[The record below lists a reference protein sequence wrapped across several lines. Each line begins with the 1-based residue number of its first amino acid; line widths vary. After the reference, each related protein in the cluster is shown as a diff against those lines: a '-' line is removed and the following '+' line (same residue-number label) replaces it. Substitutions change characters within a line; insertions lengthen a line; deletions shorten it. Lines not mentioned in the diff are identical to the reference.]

1 LPATD
6 FLDLKR
12 RFRDLRDAEL
22 AHAEMEDPRLLTSL
36 DEWGLGP
43 TFGWDELLEHPRV
56 VLLAEAGA
64 GKSREM
70 SEQAKRLSE
79 ACRYAFFVPLES
91 LDSEPLTNILEPA
104 EEKKFEAW
112 KSDGSEPGWF
122 FLDAVDELKLTS
134 GKLDRALLR
143 LSREI
148 TGHFGRARVLV
159 SCRPSDWR
167 PNLDLT
173 TIQNRLPVPD
183 KTSEIALPEPEEVFM
198 AAFRPASAVPVRFGH
213 SERSAPASDAVW
225 TVAMLPMNDDQIKEF
240 AEHRGVTNAEA
251 FVEEI
256 DRDNAWDFARR
267 PLDLADLAANWTKS
281 GRLGTRAEQHETNAT
296 SKLKEDPDRPD
307 RNELSN
313 NDARLGAETLALAL
327 ALTHTRTIGSPER
340 SVDTLLSEGLL
351 YADSVLP
358 SWTEAQRQSL
368 LRRALFDP
376 ATYGRIRFHHR
387 SVQEYLAACRL
398 RRLRDKGMSRKALFR
413 LLFDKVYGVDIVR
426 PSMRAIGAWL
436 ALWDSDVRR
445 ELISREPEVL
455 LSFGDPS
462 SLELESR
469 VHLLRAFVAE
479 YGHGG
484 WRGLDISM
492 DAIRRLSHP
501 ELANFIQECWKH
513 GASNVDVRH
522 LLIDMI
528 WQGRME
534 RCADLA
540 RDTAFDPACDS
551 HSRIAAV
558 RALLACDLDETV
570 RECAT
575 AMLTDAASW
584 SDEVV
589 CHLAA
594 DLFPRII
601 SAEELVTLME
611 TRRHEFDTPWGFN
624 WISKHIAKTVDSKSS
639 SAIELRRKMADLIFR
654 TRQDQPEPYLARSK
668 FSYLAPA
675 LALLC
680 ERQLSELAGEPA
692 SELIDACVIASRFG
706 AGETDPDSSI
716 SKLRERFD
724 TDMSLR
730 GLAFWAE
737 QEFMDHLAPTGDD
750 SKRFYRMAHDNL
762 VGSLSEGDRS
772 WLESTLADRNQLVRR
787 TVALHVLIDLW
798 FRRGRISSELDELRE
813 LIRDDPGL
821 LKLFSDTTTPPP
833 KDDET
838 QRRIEESEREH
849 QRWKKDH
856 AAQEEMRLETW
867 RKWREGL
874 LDNPDRAY
882 ADDHVNNTLSSIQLW
897 LRQYSQN
904 SGRFNNWDKDLLK
917 QAFGPVVAE
926 RAEEAFRA
934 FWRKEPPLL
943 WSSRSAES
951 RNSIPMH
958 WVIGLVG
965 VSAEASHPGWA
976 IDLKPQEVR
985 TAAAYATIEMNG
997 FAPYVVDLAVAHPSE
1012 VEAII
1017 GGEVS
1022 AELAIG
1028 SECEHLPTLQNLSHA
1043 DAKLKRLLIPRLLA
1057 DLASVPNVVSP
1068 ASAPNW
1074 LHHLVRILRVLTDAE
1089 RTEDREGVS
1098 RECLKRY
1105 EADRGGPLAIIWLR
1119 GLFQFD
1125 PQCGTQ
1131 ALIETLGNASD
1142 SPASARAVQ
1151 TFASLFGGHDPVPP
1165 EISDPA
1171 ECARVLGEL
1180 VRAAYAFVR
1189 REDDLVHKGVY
1200 TPDVRDDAQTARNFL
1215 LSRLLETPGPEARRV
1230 VLELACEK
1238 DFEHFPDRLRL
1249 LARRMAATEGELTP
1263 LEPAD
1268 LVTLETN
1275 LEAPA
1280 QDSAGLFTVMMDRL
1294 EDLAHDL
1301 KHHDF
1306 SDRKTVQSITDESEM
1321 RRTLALRLEA
1331 KANGVYKVT
1340 QEEEVAERKRTD
1352 IRLLAAKSNHR
1363 SVIEIKIVDNPWT
1376 LKQLTKALRDQIVR
1390 QYLRHND
1397 CKSGCLLLTHAGKR
1411 KRWRHPDSGKW
1422 MTPPEA
1428 LEFLRETVVRIQ
1440 TESSHQ
1446 FRLDLFWLDL
1456 TDQSH
1461 A

>member
-1 LPATD
+1 MPTTD

-22 AHAEMEDPRLLTSL
+22 AHAELEDPRLLTSL

-79 ACRYAFFVPLES
+79 ARRYAFFVPLES
-91 LDSEPLTNILEPA
+91 LDSEPLKNLLEPA
-104 EEKKFEAW
+104 EEKRFDAW

-148 TGHFGRARVLV
+148 TGHLGRARVLV

-167 PNLDLT
+167 PSLDLT

-183 KTSEIALPEPEEVFM
+183 KTGEIPPPEPEEVFM
-198 AAFRPASAVPVRFGH
+198 AAFQPESAEPVRFGH
-213 SERSAPASDAVW
+213 SECTEPASDTVW

-256 DRDNAWDFARR
+256 ERDNAWDFARR
-267 PLDLADLAANWTKS
+267 PLDLADLAINWTKS

-307 RNELSN
+307 RNELSDI
-313 NDARLGAETLALAL
+313 DARIGAEALALGL

-340 SVDTLLSEGLL
+340 SVDTLLTEGPL
-351 YADSVLP
+351 YADAVLP

-387 SVQEYLAACRL
+387 SVQEYLASSRL
-398 RRLRDKGMSRKALFR
+398 RRLREKGMSRNALFR
-413 LLFDKVYGVDIVR
+413 LLFDEVYEVDIVR
-426 PSMRAIGAWL
+426 PSLRGISAWL

-445 ELISREPEVL
+445 ELSSREPEVL

-469 VHLLRAFVAE
+469 VRLLRAFVTE

-484 WRGLDISM
+484 WRGLDISLE
-492 DAIRRLSHP
+492 AVRRLSHP
-501 ELANFIQECWKH
+501 ELADIIRECWKH

-528 WQGRME
+528 WQGRIE

-540 RDTAFDPACDS
+540 RDAAFDSECDG
-551 HSRIAAV
+551 HCRIAAV
-558 RALLACDLDETV
+558 RALLACGLDDTV
-570 RECAT
+570 RECAA

-584 SDEVV
+584 PDEVV
-589 CHLAA
+589 CHVAA

-611 TRRHEFDTPWGFN
+611 TRHHEVDTPWGFN
-624 WISKHIAKTVDSKSS
+624 WISKHVAKTIVSKSS
-639 SAIELRRKMADLIFR
+639 SAIELRERMADLILR
-654 TRQDQPEPYLARSK
+654 TRQDQPEPYIARSR

-680 ERQLSELAGEPA
+680 QRQLSGLAGEPA
-692 SELIDACVIASRFG
+692 PELIDACVVASRFG

-716 SKLRERFD
+716 GKLRERFD

-730 GLAFWAE
+730 SLAFWAE
-737 QEFMDHLAPTGDD
+737 QAFMDHLAPTGDD

-762 VGSLSEGDRS
+762 VGSLSDADRS
-772 WLESTLADRNQLVRR
+772 WLEAGLEDRTRPARR
-787 TVALHVLIDLW
+787 TVTFHVLIDLW

-813 LIRDDPGL
+813 MVRDDPGL
-821 LKLFSDTTTPPP
+821 LKLLSDIATPPP

-838 QRRIEESEREH
+838 KRRIEESEREH
-849 QRWKKDH
+849 QRWKKAH
-856 AAQEEMRLETW
+856 AEQEQLRLDTW
-867 RKWREGL
+867 REWRKGIV
-874 LDNPDRAY
+874 DNPDQAF
-882 ADDHVNNTLSSIQLW
+882 AVKNVNNTLSSIHLW

-917 QAFGPVVAE
+917 QAFGSVVAE

-934 FWRKEPPLL
+934 FWRNEPPML
-943 WSSRSAES
+943 WSSRSAEN
-951 RNSIPMH
+951 RNSIPPH
-958 WVIGLVG
+958 WVIGLAG
-965 VSAEASHPGWA
+965 VSAEASHPRWA
-976 IDLKPQEVR
+976 KDLKPHEAR
-985 TAAAYATIEMNG
+985 TAAAYATIELNG
-997 FAPYVVDLAVAHPSE
+997 FAPYVVDLAAAHASE

-1043 DAKLKRLLIPRLLA
+1043 DTKLKQLLIPRLLA
-1057 DLASVPNVVSP
+1057 GLASVPNVVSP

-1074 LHHLVRILRVLTDAE
+1074 LHHLVRILRVLSEAE
-1089 RTEDREGVS
+1089 RNEDREAVS
-1098 RECLKRY
+1098 RECLQRY
-1105 EADRGGPLAIIWLR
+1105 QADRGGPLAIIWLR

-1131 ALIETLGNASD
+1131 ALIDALGDASD
-1142 SPASARAVQ
+1142 AAASARAVQ
-1151 TFASLFGGHDPVPP
+1151 TFASLFGGHDPVVP

-1171 ECARVLGEL
+1171 ECAHVLGEL

-1189 REDDLVHKGVY
+1189 REDDLVHKGAY
-1200 TPDVRDDAQTARNFL
+1200 TPDTRDDAQTARNFL

-1263 LEPAD
+1263 LKPAD
-1268 LVTLETN
+1268 LVALETN

-1294 EDLAHDL
+1294 DDLAHDL
-1301 KHHDF
+1301 RHHDF
-1306 SDRKTVQSITDESEM
+1306 SDRITVQNITDESEM
-1321 RRTLALRLEA
+1321 RRTLAMRLEA
-1331 KANGVYKVT
+1331 KANGVYRVT
-1340 QEEEVAERKRTD
+1340 QEEEVAEWERRC
-1352 IRLLAAKSNHR
+1352 
-1363 SVIEIKIVDNPWT
+1363 EISP
-1376 LKQLTKALRDQIVR
+1376 R
-1390 QYLRHND
+1390 
-1397 CKSGCLLLTHAGKR
+1397 
-1411 KRWRHPDSGKW
+1411 
-1422 MTPPEA
+1422 
-1428 LEFLRETVVRIQ
+1428 
-1440 TESSHQ
+1440 
-1446 FRLDLFWLDL
+1446 
-1456 TDQSH
+1456 
-1461 A
+1461 